1 MWYSFLTIVT
11 GRPDPEN
18 QDSDNNHLFG
28 YYLSFKQKYSLN
40 SFGIDVI
47 NSIIL

>member
-1 MWYSFLTIVT
+1 MCLSFLSGYEKIDA
-11 GRPDPEN
+11 RDP
-18 QDSDNNHLFG
+18 DSDNNHLFC
-28 YYLSFKQKYSLN
+28 YYLSFKQQYSLN